1 MGHYVPEGTG
11 EGLCDLSQAGS
22 NIPEGTGA
30 GLCDLTQAGSN
41 KLLREGFSKLL
52 DLCRGQDG
60 TIQSELLP
68 WHSRGNQLARD
79 YPV

>member
-41 KLLREGFSKLL
+41 KLLQEGFWL
-52 DLCRGQDG
+52 
-60 TIQSELLP
+60 
-68 WHSRGNQLARD
+68 
-79 YPV
+79 